1 MGRREDWAGSS
12 SENIA
17 SAHPDHLSKERDSGS
32 ELQGGRG
39 EVEKT
44 FFIFAASL
52 LKGGKKME
60 ELNSI
65 LRTITAE
72 MQKSL
77 SAKTVIGE
85 PITMEGKTVVPLVS
99 VGMGFGA
106 GAGFAKDQ
114 STPGGGG
121 GGGMGM
127 KPVAVIIIDEHGVR
141 VDSLKPTKLSLLEQL
156 AEVVVPRLAEG
167 EAARS
172 QRSVPI
178 EASRES

>member
-1 MGRREDWAGSS
+1 MATRKPFSS
-12 SENIA
+12 FSC
-17 SAHPDHLSKERDSGS
+17 L
-32 ELQGGRG
+32 
-39 EVEKT
+39 V
-44 FFIFAASL
+44 
-52 LKGGKKME
+52 KGGKKME

-65 LRTITAE
+65 LRAITAE

-85 PITMEGKTVVPLVS
+85 PITVEGKTVVPLVS

-114 STPGGGG
+114 SMPVCGG

-141 VDSLKPTKLSLLEQL
+141 VDSLRPSKLSLLEQL

-167 EAARS
+167 GAAKS
-172 QRSVPI
+172 QRRVPI
-178 EASRES
+178 ETSGES